1 MNDWKFHFW
10 LNHVSLFYFERE
22 LYSEQRDI
30 YYVTLQEIFTLLLKS
45 KNCLLEIMLLICG
58 NNEKCLSNVSE
69 FAAEFMMS
77 S

>member
-1 MNDWKFHFW
+1 MTGNFIFGSIMCHYFILKE
-10 LNHVSLFYFERE
+10 NCMVSKET
-22 LYSEQRDI
+22 

-45 KNCLLEIMLLICG
+45 KNCLLEIMSLICG

>member
-1 MNDWKFHFW
+1 MTGNFIFGSIMCHFI
-10 LNHVSLFYFERE
+10 LKENCMVSKET
-22 LYSEQRDI
+22 